1 MQQLQLDH
9 TIQLNGLNNYIL
21 KMKKAQEES
30 IITLEADFNEKLV
43 VEYDRYQT
51 LEAQTNKMQEDYE
64 RCVQSASVYSL
75 TG

>member
-9 TIQLNGLNNYIL
+9 MIQLNSLNNCIS
-21 KMKKAQEES
+21 KMKKAHEEA
-30 IITLEADFNEKLV
+30 ILILEADFNEKLV

-64 RCVQSASVYSL
+64 RYDQSASLYGL

>member
-9 TIQLNGLNNYIL
+9 TIQLNSLNNYIL
-21 KMKKAQEES
+21 KMKKAHEEE
-30 IITLEADFNEKLV
+30 ILILEADFNEKLV

-64 RCVQSASVYSL
+64 RYDQSASLYSL

>member
-1 MQQLQLDH
+1 
-9 TIQLNGLNNYIL
+9 
-21 KMKKAQEES
+21 MKKAHEEE
-30 IITLEADFNEKLV
+30 ILILEADFNEKLV

-64 RCVQSASVYSL
+64 RYDQSASLYSL